1 MLNGGKIFIDPTDI
15 RDYPTEVKHID
26 RKTISADKKD
36 SERAEEEEKVK
47 EDEAKPE
54 EKAQPD
60 SKSENKQDSEEE
72 PVERPKNLK
81 NDPQNKTKLDGLV
94 NKTDHVLLKV
104 SNIIPILTTDV
115 VVDSSKVSVI
125 YRPFPFSERI
135 HSISVRDITDV
146 YIETVPFFATLNI
159 VDTGFV
165 ENLVKITWLAKS
177 DAEKAR
183 RIITGLM
190 QANKENID
198 LKLVQ
203 DDNLGLKLEEIG
215 KIRDSKTTVSNSA
228 SLS

>member
-1 MLNGGKIFIDPTDI
+1 MLNGGKIYIDPTAI
-15 RDYPTEVKHID
+15 RDYPTEPKHID
-26 RKTISADKKD
+26 RKTIKADSPEEIEPQSAPDEDKKEVKTD
-36 SERAEEEEKVK
+36 GKNEGKEEEKTI
-47 EDEAKPE
+47 
-54 EKAQPD
+54 
-60 SKSENKQDSEEE
+60 
-72 PVERPKNLK
+72 ERPKNLK
-81 NDPQNKTKLDGLV
+81 NDPANKNKLDGLV
-94 NKTDHVLLKV
+94 QKTDNVLLKV
-104 SNIIPILTTDV
+104 SNIVPVLTTDIV
-115 VVDSSKVSVI
+115 IDSSKVSVV

-165 ENLVKITWLAKS
+165 ENLVKITWLVKS

-203 DDNLGLKLEEIG
+203 DKELGPKLEEIG
-215 KIRDSKTTVSNSA
+215 KVRDSKTTVSNAA
-228 SLS
+228 SIS